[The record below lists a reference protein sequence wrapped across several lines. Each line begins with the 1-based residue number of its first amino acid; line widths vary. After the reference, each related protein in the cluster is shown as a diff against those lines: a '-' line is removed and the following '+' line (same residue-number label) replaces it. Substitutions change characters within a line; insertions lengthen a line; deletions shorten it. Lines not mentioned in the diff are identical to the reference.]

1 MGASLRYARWV
12 RAHEL
17 LHATARA
24 RVRVANRR
32 HGGLWW
38 RVPLVICAWSLLA
51 APLVAVAVAVR
62 TLHGWAAALPAVP
75 DLAAWRAAAP
85 ATSAIV
91 AADGALLEEL
101 PFSVGVEVGHRRYL
115 PLSEVAPVLVQAVLA
130 AEDVRFAQHRGVD
143 YAAIA
148 RAAWVNL
155 RAGRVVEGASTIAQ
169 QVARNLLPEEIG
181 NQRSLRRKV
190 REALLAR
197 RLERAWSKAAILE
210 VYLNYVFLGSNAYGV
225 DAAARAY
232 FGVGAGQVTAPQ
244 AALLAGLI
252 QAPSRLDPRRSP
264 AQAQARRD
272 EILARMVRAR
282 MLDEPS
288 ARRAMAA
295 ALELVPVAVRA
306 PRLPWASEAARQL
319 LAEALPQELG
329 RGGLTVELST
339 TSAGGHQLEALAIAH
354 QARWTR
360 SLDGAPVAPELA
372 ALWWDLR
379 TGYVEALVGGVHWR
393 DSQFDRVR
401 KACRQP
407 GSAWKTLLYAAAL
420 ESGAITPGTP
430 LLDAPVTEYDEV
442 QNVFWKPKSGN
453 RFRGVVLAED
463 AFAAS
468 LNAPAIDVLG
478 RTGGAR
484 VIELARRL
492 GITAE
497 LADVGP
503 LALGASCVRPLELAR
518 AYAAVARGGW
528 GLAPRLVV
536 RVRRG
541 EEVLFD
547 ASAVEDPWLAPA
559 RRLDR
564 VAALAGLPADERA
577 GAPARGRL
585 LDERHAFQLQHMLRA
600 VVERGTASVA
610 RRAGRPVAGKT
621 GTTNDNTD
629 AWFVGY
635 SRRLLGAVWLGH
647 DDPRRTLGPKADG
660 AHAALPFWLD
670 GLRALEGDR
679 PAQPVLPAPPAE
691 MERVVIDRE
700 TGLRAAG
707 GGLELWFRDGT
718 APTEQA
724 QAPSG
729 AGVDFERQSREF

>member
-1 MGASLRYARWV
+1 MRPLLRYALRV
-12 RAHEL
+12 APVL
-17 LHATARA
+17 DHAAARS
-24 RVRVANRR
+24 RVRVVNRR
-32 HGGLWW
+32 TGGLWW
-38 RVPLVICAWSLLA
+38 LVPLGLSAWLVLITPVVA
-51 APLVAVAVAVR
+51 AAVAVR
-62 TLHGWAAALPAVP
+62 TLQSWAAELPAVP

-85 ATSAIV
+85 ATSAIL

-101 PFSVGVEVGHRRYL
+101 PFAVGVEVGHRRYVEL
-115 PLSEVAPVLVQAVLA
+115 AEVSPLLVRAVLA
-130 AEDVRFAQHRGVD
+130 AEDVRFTRHRGVD

-181 NQRSLRRKV
+181 YQRSLRRKV

-210 VYLNYVFLGSNAYGV
+210 VYLNFVFLGANAYGV
-225 DAAARAY
+225 EAAARAY

-252 QAPSRLDPRRSP
+252 QAPSRLDPRYFPELAR
-264 AQAQARRD
+264 ARRD
-272 EILARMVRAR
+272 EILARMLRAKFLDEAAARAAMATPVSLAPERAR
-282 MLDEPS
+282 
-288 ARRAMAA
+288 
-295 ALELVPVAVRA
+295 A
-306 PRLPWASEAARQL
+306 PALPWASEAARQL
-319 LAEALPQELG
+319 LTEAMPQELG
-329 RGGLTVELST
+329 RGGLTLELST
-339 TSAGGHQLEALAIAH
+339 PSAGGRALEALTLEH

-360 SLDGAPVAPELA
+360 SSDGAEAEPELA

-379 TGYVEALVGGVHWR
+379 TGYVEALIGGARWR

-407 GSAWKTLLYAAAL
+407 GSAWKTLLYGAAL

-518 AYAAVARGGW
+518 AYAVVARGGW
-528 GLAPRLVV
+528 GLVPRLVV

-541 EEVLFD
+541 DEVLFD
-547 ASAVEDPWLAPA
+547 ASAPEDPWLPPA

-564 VAALAGLPADERA
+564 VAALTGLPPDERA

-585 LDERHAFQLQHMLRA
+585 LEELVTFQLQRMLRA
-600 VVERGTASVA
+600 VVERGTATAA

-635 SRRLLGAVWLGH
+635 SHRLLGAVWLGH
-647 DDPRRTLGPKADG
+647 DDPRRALGPKADG

-679 PAQPVLPAPPAE
+679 PAQPVVPEPPPG
-691 MERVVIDRE
+691 MERAVIDRE

-707 GGLELWFRDGT
+707 GGLELWFRQGA
-718 APTEQA
+718 APVEHA
-724 QAPSG
+724 QRPSG

>member
-1 MGASLRYARWV
+1 MAPVLPSAV
-12 RAHEL
+12 
-17 LHATARA
+17 RA

-32 HGGLWW
+32 AGGLWW
-38 RVPLVICAWSLLA
+38 RVPLGLCGWLA
-51 APLVAVAVAVR
+51 LATPLIAAAVAVR
-62 TLHGWAAALPAVP
+62 TLQSWAAELPAVP

-101 PFSVGVEVGHRRYL
+101 PFSVGVEVGHRHYL
-115 PLSEVAPVLVQAVLA
+115 TLAEVSPLLVQAVLA
-130 AEDVRFAQHRGVD
+130 AEDVRFTSHRGVD

-181 NQRSLRRKV
+181 YQRSLRRKV

-210 VYLNYVFLGSNAYGV
+210 VYLNFVFLGSNAYGV
-225 DAAARAY
+225 EAAARAY
-232 FGVGAGQVTAPQ
+232 FGTGAGEVTLPQ

-252 QAPSRLDPRRSP
+252 QAPSRLDPRHFPEKAR
-264 AQAQARRD
+264 ARRD

-282 MLDEPS
+282 ALDEPS
-288 ARRAMAA
+288 AKQAKATPVVLAA
-295 ALELVPVAVRA
+295 ARPRA
-306 PRLPWASEAARQL
+306 PALPWASEAARQL
-319 LAEALPQELG
+319 LAESMPQELG

-339 TSAGGHQLEALAIAH
+339 PSAGGHALEALAAEH

-360 SLDGAPVAPELA
+360 TIDGVSAEPELA
-372 ALWWDLR
+372 ALWWDLH
-379 TGYVEALVGGVHWR
+379 TGYVEALVGGARWR
-393 DSQFDRVR
+393 ESQFDRVR

-407 GSAWKTLLYAAAL
+407 GSAWKTLLYGAAL

-528 GLAPRLVV
+528 GLVPRLVV

-541 EEVLFD
+541 DQVLFD
-547 ASAVEDPWLAPA
+547 ASAPEDPWLGPA
-559 RRLDR
+559 RRFDR
-564 VAALAGLPADERA
+564 AAALAGLPPDERA
-577 GAPARGRL
+577 GAPPRGRL
-585 LDERHAFQLQHMLRA
+585 LEETAAFQLQRMLRA
-600 VVERGTASVA
+600 VVERGTATAA

-635 SRRLLGAVWLGH
+635 SHRLLGAVWMGH
-647 DDPRRTLGPKADG
+647 DDPSRTLGPKADG
-660 AHAALPFWLD
+660 AHTALPLWLD

-679 PAQPVLPAPPAE
+679 PARPAVPEPPAG
-691 MERVVIDRE
+691 MERAVIDRE
-700 TGLRAAG
+700 TGLRAVG
-707 GGLELWFRDGT
+707 GGLELWFRAGA
-718 APTEQA
+718 APAESA
-724 QAPSG
+724 QMPSG